1 MACTSQH
8 RAEPF
13 LFSLIEPLRQ
23 RILKGSAWARAAEA
37 RTDHLSALPDSTARR
52 YLAQHVVLVGCG
64 RVGSA
69 LAGQLREKVSPSWW
83 VTARTLNS
91 GIQTIVRAP
100 NGEEAELLRSERADV
115 ALHPHGTLAQAL
127 LEVAL
132 AKWTTS
138 ATPPRPHP

>member
-1 MACTSQH
+1 MPSMPLITTMA
-8 RAEPF
+8 
-13 LFSLIEPLRQ
+13 
-23 RILKGSAWARAAEA
+23 AA
-37 RTDHLSALPDSTARR
+37 LGLAL
-52 YLAQHVVLVGCG
+52 VLVGCG

-91 GIQTIVRAP
+91 GIQTIVRTP
-100 NGEEAELLRSERADV
+100 KGEEAELLRSEGEDV
-115 ALHPHGTLAQAL
+115 ALHPHGFISHSL

-132 AKWTTS
+132 VKWTPS